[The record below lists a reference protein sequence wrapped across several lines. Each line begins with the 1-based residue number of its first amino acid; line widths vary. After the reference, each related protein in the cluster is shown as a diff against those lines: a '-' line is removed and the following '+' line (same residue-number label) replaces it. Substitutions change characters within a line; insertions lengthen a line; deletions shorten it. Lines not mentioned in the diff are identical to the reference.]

1 MTNPSTR
8 VRGAGAP
15 ARRTL
20 AAAARA
26 AAKRTERP
34 RRTASG
40 GGASADAPPPEP
52 LSGRTVVIEPADGW
66 DDPPEPS
73 SGSDAESP
81 DDRREE
87 SVRGGRKESLEAG
100 AADTADAADVREAG
114 DPDPSEASE
123 ASGNPDGSAGS
134 RPERAGRSRRGLY
147 AALLALL
154 LVAGLVAVAVLGLR
168 YRDAGRADAA
178 RDEALAAA
186 RKAAPVVL
194 SYDHRHLDRDFARA
208 LSHLTG
214 DFREEYRRTTKTV
227 VAPTAKKYKGTVQA
241 TVVEPPGGG
250 APAASVVSA
259 APDRVVVLLFV
270 NQVTESTQ
278 VTGPRLDL
286 NRVRMTLSRTSQGW
300 KVSAVDAL

>member
-1 MTNPSTR
+1 MSNPPTR
-8 VRGAGAP
+8 ARGAGAP

-26 AAKRTERP
+26 AARRTERTARP
-34 RRTASG
+34 RRTEPA
-40 GGASADAPPPEP
+40 GAEARADVPPPERI
-52 LSGRTVVIEPADGW
+52 SGRTLVIEPPAGW

-73 SGSDAESP
+73 SDTPE
-81 DDRREE
+81 DDLEPA
-87 SVRGGRKESLEAG
+87 GEAG
-100 AADTADAADVREAG
+100 K
-114 DPDPSEASE
+114 
-123 ASGNPDGSAGS
+123 
-134 RPERAGRSRRGLY
+134 RPKKWARSWRGLY
-147 AALLALL
+147 GALLALV
-154 LVAGLVAVAVLGLR
+154 LVAGLVAVAVLGLQ
-168 YRDAGRADAA
+168 YRDARRADAA
-178 RDEALAAA
+178 RGEALAAA

-194 SYDHRHLDRDFARA
+194 SYDHRHLERDFSRA
-208 LSHLTG
+208 LAHLTG

-227 VAPTAKKYKGTVQA
+227 VAPTAAKYRGVVKA

-270 NQVTESTQ
+270 NQVTVSTQ

-300 KVSAVDAL
+300 KVSGVDAL